1 MTPVLLAFAGGV
13 ATLVAASAG
22 GKLLLLVGAA
32 IAGLAFGM
40 LLNSFLMGRNKKK

>member
-1 MTPVLLAFAGGV
+1 MTALTAVAGGV
-13 ATLVAASAG
+13 MVLVAASG

-40 LLNSFLMGRNKKK
+40 LLNSILMGRNKRK

>member
-1 MTPVLLAFAGGV
+1 MSALTTAGVL
-13 ATLVAASAG
+13 LVAAAGG

-40 LLNSFLMGRNKKK
+40 LLSTILMGRKKK

>member
-1 MTPVLLAFAGGV
+1 MTI
-13 ATLVAASAG
+13 LVAASG

-40 LLNSFLMGRNKKK
+40 LINSYLMGRNKRK